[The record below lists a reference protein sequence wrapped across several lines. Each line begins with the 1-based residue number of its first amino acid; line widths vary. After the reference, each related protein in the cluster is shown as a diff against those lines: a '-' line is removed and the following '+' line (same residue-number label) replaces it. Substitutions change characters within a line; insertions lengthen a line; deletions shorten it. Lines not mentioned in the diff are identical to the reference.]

1 MKPFEGIMK
10 MLYKPVFWV
19 LLAGW
24 ISALVLL
31 IEQVIET
38 LCKPVFWVL
47 LVGWVSALVLVIWLG
62 YQRYKRVYQ
71 TKWYDL
77 SKKGPNEEMEWYQ
90 IRQLMERDPMGCQ
103 CSYRSSQKYI
113 LSDIFRFIVLIDI
126 LGFIVPV
133 LILSDS
139 SFQNWDAKDSVAV
152 GVLTLVG
159 SVATIF
165 YNVRLKSRAENRQAW
180 INSIRTESSA
190 LIAAFPPPQAS
201 DRMIDAAFLE
211 IQHHLTKLEL
221 YLNPRERVHR
231 SFMAVIR
238 FMYGFERIDVDKEA
252 GEQLCIPKTRYPWRN
267 QNAASAR
274 DEWLEW
280 RTKSIR
286 LANVLLKREWE
297 QVKHIK

>member
-1 MKPFEGIMK
+1 MEMFRYVIEIFCKLFLG
-10 MLYKPVFWV
+10 LLAV

-24 ISALVLL
+24 IGVL
-31 IEQVIET
+31 IWHVIEI
-38 LCKPVFWVL
+38 LCKPVFLIL
-47 LVGWVSALVLVIWLG
+47 LAGWISALVLVIWLG

-90 IRQLMERDPMGCQ
+90 IRQLMERVPTRDQ
-103 CSYRSSQKYI
+103 YSYRFPLKYI
-113 LSDIFRFIVLIDI
+113 LIDIFGFIVLIDI
-126 LGFIVPV
+126 FGFIVPV
-133 LILSDS
+133 LILIDS

-152 GVLTLVG
+152 GVLTLVV

-180 INSIRTESSA
+180 INSIRTEISA

-201 DRMIDAAFLE
+201 DYMINTAFLE
-211 IQHHLTKLEL
+211 IQQNLTKLEL
-221 YLNPRERVHR
+221 YLNPSERVHR
-231 SFMAVIR
+231 GLMAVIR
-238 FMYGFERIDVDKEA
+238 FMYGFEGIDVDKEA
-252 GEQLCIPKTRYPWRN
+252 SDELRLPREQCPWRS
-267 QNAASAR
+267 QNTASAR
-274 DEWLEW
+274 NEWLKW
-280 RTKSIR
+280 KTKSIR